1 MAMSDYNSFQNDQAR
16 KKPQQEEVIDLKK
29 IFQLIVNSWMYFL
42 IFMIVALLFAF
53 IYVTSYIP
61 MYRVSATLLINEEKK
76 MPSMGNEQV
85 FEGFGLGS
93 GTKNLDNQMTILSSR
108 ALIGKTLDELPFY
121 TECYHRGL
129 FNTLVLYPNPSI
141 NIVAAKAD
149 SLPFN
154 IEFAFKYLENNK
166 FSIDAKAKGLF
177 VLHTKASFGETI
189 NTPEGS
195 FRIELSTPNLSYDY
209 RTQKIFFILHSRDNL
224 VDNYIKRLKV
234 ERESKTGTSIRI
246 SLEGT
251 NKEMDIEF
259 LNKLA
264 EIFLNNSLDKKNLE
278 AIRTVQFIDDQLI
291 GISDSLVITENK
303 LQSFRS
309 KNRVMNLSAQG
320 QVIIDQSM
328 SLENQ
333 KARLGIEANYYD
345 YLAEYLAKDNAGQ
358 VPVTPATMGITD
370 PGLTKLV
377 ADLAELQSQ
386 FYSKSLGEKNPLQS
400 QLAQKV
406 RNTKE
411 SLKEIL
417 NGVKRSNNLAMTEI
431 TEQIRT
437 VNAQATALPV
447 TERQL
452 LGIERKYKLNDQ
464 LYTFLLEK
472 RAAAQIQKAS
482 NMPDNE
488 IIDVSNADKIPV
500 KPKKPIIYLIAILA
514 GIGLPLIRIL
524 FIDIFNNKVNG
535 DDDIKRIAD
544 IPIAVHIP
552 HSMIKKNI
560 VVFEEPDSPVAEAF
574 RLLRSRMQFFTK
586 EAISPIILITSTMP
600 AEGKT
605 FTAINLASA
614 YSLIGKKTVIVGF
627 DLRKPKI
634 FNDFDID
641 NTHGISSW
649 LIGKD
654 KLEDIIKPTRFSNL
668 SIISGGPIPPNPSE
682 LIASKKTEEL
692 LMLLKKKYEYIIID
706 SAPIGTVSDT
716 FNISTFADA
725 CLLVVREKI
734 TLKYLLEDTVKE
746 LLTSDVKSLSVVMN
760 DYGSEYNRFGYGG
773 KYSYTSEKDNVK
785 RKVFPLQKDKVRT
798 KILPQSL
805 KDKVKK

>member
-1 MAMSDYNSFQNDQAR
+1 MADYNSIQNDLHR
-16 KKPQQEEVIDLKK
+16 RRPHQEEVIDLKK
-29 IFQLIVNSWMYFL
+29 IFHLVVNSWLFFL
-42 IFMIVALLFAF
+42 IFMIVALLAAF
-53 IYVTSYIP
+53 IYVKNYIP
-61 MYRVSATLLINEEKK
+61 TYRVSATLLINEEKK
-76 MPSMGNEQV
+76 MPSMGNDQL

-93 GTKNLDNQMTILSSR
+93 GTKNLDNQMMILSSR
-108 ALIGKTLDELPFY
+108 ALIGRTLDELPFY
-121 TECYHRGL
+121 TEWYDRGL
-129 FNTLVLYPNPSI
+129 FNSIALYPDPPLK
-141 NIVAAKAD
+141 IVPERLD

-154 IEFAFKYLENNK
+154 IEFAFKYLDNNM
-166 FSIDAKAKGLF
+166 FSIDAKSKGF
-177 VLHTKASFGETI
+177 PELHLKASFGETI
-189 NTPEGS
+189 KTPGGK
-195 FRIELSTPNLSYDY
+195 FRIELPIGNLSYDY
-209 RTQKIFFILHSRDNL
+209 GSQKIFFIFHSRNNL
-224 VDNYIKRLKV
+224 VDTYIKRLKV
-234 ERESKTGTSIRI
+234 ERETKTGTSLRI

-251 NKEMDIEF
+251 SKEMDIEF
-259 LNKLA
+259 LDKLA
-264 EIFLNNSLDKKNLE
+264 EIFLNSALDKKNQE

-345 YLAEYLAKDNAGQ
+345 YLAEYLAKDNVGQ
-358 VPVTPATMGITD
+358 VPVAPATMGITD

-377 ADLAELQSQ
+377 ADLAEMQGQ

-417 NGVKRSNNLAMTEI
+417 NGVKRSNKLAMNEI

-472 RAAAQIQKAS
+472 RAGAQIQKAS

-488 IIDVSNADKIPV
+488 IIDASNADKVPV
-500 KPKKPIIYLIAILA
+500 KPKKQIIFLIAFLA
-514 GIGLPLIRIL
+514 GISFPLIMIL
-524 FIDIFNNKVNG
+524 IIDASNTKVKG
-535 DDDIKRIAD
+535 DEDIKRIAD
-544 IPIAVHIP
+544 IPIAGHIP
-552 HSMIKKNI
+552 HSLIKKNTVI
-560 VVFEEPDSPVAEAF
+560 FEDPDSRIAEAF

-586 EAISPIILITSTMP
+586 EADSPIILITSTMP
-600 AEGKT
+600 SEGKT

-614 YSLIGKKTVIVGF
+614 YSLMGKKTVILGF

-634 FNDFDID
+634 YNDFGID
-641 NTHGISSW
+641 NSHGLSSW

-654 KLEDIIKPTRFSNL
+654 RLEDIIKPTRFNNL
-668 SIISGGPIPPNPSE
+668 SIISGGPIPPNPAE

-692 LMLLKKKYEYIIID
+692 LTLLKKKYEYIIID
-706 SAPIGTVSDT
+706 SAPIGIVSDT
-716 FNISTFADA
+716 YHISTFADA
-725 CLLVVREKI
+725 CILVVRQKV
-734 TLKYLLEDTVKE
+734 TLKFLLEETVKE
-746 LLTSDVKSLSVVMN
+746 LQASDIKGLSVVMN
-760 DYGSEYNRFGYGG
+760 DYGPEYNRYGYGG
-773 KYSYTSEKDNVK
+773 KYSYNYDRDKAKWKIFPQQQKDRAK
-785 RKVFPLQKDKVRT
+785 RFQQPKKDKVT
-798 KILPQSL
+798 Q
-805 KDKVKK
+805 